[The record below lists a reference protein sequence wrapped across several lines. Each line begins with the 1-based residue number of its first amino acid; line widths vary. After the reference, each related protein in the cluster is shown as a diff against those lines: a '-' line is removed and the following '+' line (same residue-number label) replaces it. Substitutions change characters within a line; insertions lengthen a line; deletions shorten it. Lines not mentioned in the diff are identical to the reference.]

1 MAKYLDATGLSY
13 FWEKIK
19 SWVLNSLSIGVETRM
34 VGKTTDGCYLVF
46 GTNKMTLAGPGER
59 GTQEA
64 QYAII
69 RKDGISCFDLD
80 NNHVLL
86 GGGGTRQLGA
96 AGGIPT
102 LDSKGKIPLSQLGNL
117 DTTVAE
123 VVTAL
128 PESDIKKHIYLV
140 RASSTKTNNIYK
152 EYLYTGD
159 TSATY
164 DASKWE
170 QLGEY
175 KTDIDLTP
183 YAKADD
189 LTSHTGN
196 KYNPHQ
202 VTKSQVGLGNV
213 DNTSDENKPVSTA
226 QKKALD
232 GKVDKVTGKGL
243 STKDYTAED
252 KAKVDSALTTDGGHL
267 KDGALL
273 TFGDIDESDHYGGVS
288 GEGFITKTKS
298 AGTITQYRDGGIT
311 LLKSGVGPK
320 FIHFP
325 SPAANTVTLLTN
337 EDVGAIPTTVIDALS

>member
-19 SWVLNSLSIGVETRM
+19 SWVQSFIANGVNTEK
-34 VGKTTDGCYLVF
+34 VGKTTDGAYLDF
-46 GTNKMTLAGPGER
+46 GDEAVALAVQH
-59 GTQEA
+59 TSN
-64 QYAII
+64 YKTTDVVLS
-69 RKDGISCFDLD
+69 KDGIRFTSLD
-80 NNHVLL
+80 NTHVLL

-102 LDSKGKIPLSQLGNL
+102 LDSNGKIPLSQLGNL

-183 YAKADD
+183 YAKAAD
-189 LTSHTGN
+189 LASHTGN
-196 KYNPHQ
+196 KNNPHQ
-202 VTKSQVGLGNV
+202 VTKAQVGLGNV
-213 DNTSDENKPVSTA
+213 DNTSDKNKPVSTA
-226 QKKALD
+226 QKEALD

-243 STKDYTAED
+243 SSNDYTKED
-252 KAKVDSALTTDGGHL
+252 KAIVDSALTKDGGHL
-267 KDGALL
+267 NDGALL

-288 GEGFITKTKS
+288 GEGFVTKTKS
-298 AGTITQYRDGGIT
+298 TGTITQYRDGEIT

-320 FIHFP
+320 LIHFP
-325 SPAANTVTLLTN
+325 SPAAIAVTLLTN